1 MANNRLFAN
10 FVLLKYLLDD
20 SEVWQSAIVNLDKI
34 LVKYQD
40 SIELSSI
47 WFSKRLEDYTV
58 KLITQ
63 ILFLVIPALYC
74 FF

>member
-1 MANNRLFAN
+1 MANNRLFTN

-34 LVKYQD
+34 FVKYQD

-47 WFSKRLEDYTV
+47 GFPKDWKTTLLS
-58 KLITQ
+58 
-63 ILFLVIPALYC
+63 
-74 FF
+74 